1 MSNSILNKK
10 TITYIFI
17 IFFIIMTLV
26 HLYKINNTNDTFKV
40 LTEEQNVGSN
50 DVFID
55 TMDQIIFNTVNKN
68 LKTLMDEKM
77 NESQTMTL
85 VNNAMPELS
94 VISYAGSTA
103 PTGWQLC
110 NGTALKYTN
119 GYFVS
124 NTDERTSSFNKNP
137 TGDLILTPDLKGK
150 FILGDGGAG
159 DNKALHN
166 DGGEETH
173 TLTIEEMPE
182 HNHTHKD
189 RIHVEPHAE
198 GNSFDPPFTRL
209 GFEHLDYTAYTKGDA
224 NADWQHWGNQGRRKI
239 WGKNDITGNVG
250 GNAPHNNM
258 PPYYVLTY
266 IIKQPAPLSS

>member
-1 MSNSILNKK
+1 MSNSILNKQS
-10 TITYIFI
+10 ITYIFI

-40 LTEEQNVGSN
+40 LTEDQNLGSN
-50 DVFID
+50 DVDINS
-55 TMDQIIFNTVNKN
+55 MSQINFAENNKN
-68 LKTLMDEKM
+68 LKTIIEDIIDNKSSKTEL
-77 NESQTMTL
+77 
-85 VNNAMPELS
+85 NNAMPELS

-110 NGTALKYTN
+110 NGTALKYSN
-119 GYFVS
+119 NDFVS
-124 NTDERTSSFNKNP
+124 NTDERTSSFNKNS

-173 TLTIEEMPE
+173 TLTVDEMPR
-182 HNHTHKD
+182 HYHKIVTD
-189 RIHVEPHAE
+189 EASYKYRNLTNPGSFAQIRPNQYQLSAGSSEANLGDSSLE
-198 GNSFDPPFTRL
+198 GND
-209 GFEHLDYTAYTKGDA
+209 
-224 NADWQHWGNQGRRKI
+224 
-239 WGKNDITGNVG
+239 
-250 GNAPHNNM
+250 APHNNM

>member
-26 HLYKINNTNDTFKV
+26 HLYKINNINDTFKV

-124 NTDERTSSFNKNP
+124 NTDERTSSFNKNT

-150 FILGDGGAG
+150 FILGDGGSGA
-159 DNKALHN
+159 NKALHN
-166 DGGEETH
+166 NGGEETH
-173 TLTIEEMPE
+173 TLTVAEMPKHDHKILSKHDSNS
-182 HNHTHKD
+182 HN
-189 RIHVEPHAE
+189 
-198 GNSFDPPFTRL
+198 
-209 GFEHLDYTAYTKGDA
+209 
-224 NADWQHWGNQGRRKI
+224 
-239 WGKNDITGNVG
+239 NVG
-250 GNAPHNNM
+250 HRSASHHAPGYWWISGNNHEADSYRTNYVGNNAPHNNM

>member
-1 MSNSILNKK
+1 MSNSILNKQS
-10 TITYIFI
+10 ITYIFI

-40 LTEEQNVGSN
+40 LTEEQNLGSN

-85 VNNAMPELS
+85 VNNAMHELS

-124 NTDERTSSFNKNP
+124 NTDERTSSFNKNG

-173 TLTIEEMPE
+173 TLTVDEMPR
-182 HNHTHKD
+182 HYHKIVTD
-189 RIHVEPHAE
+189 EASYKYRNLTNPGSFAQIRPNQYQLSAGSSEANLGDSSLE
-198 GNSFDPPFTRL
+198 GND
-209 GFEHLDYTAYTKGDA
+209 
-224 NADWQHWGNQGRRKI
+224 
-239 WGKNDITGNVG
+239 
-250 GNAPHNNM
+250 APHNNM

>member
-40 LTEEQNVGSN
+40 LTEEQNLGSN
-50 DVFID
+50 DVYINS
-55 TMDQIIFNTVNKN
+55 MSQINFAENNKN
-68 LKTLMDEKM
+68 LKTIIEDIIDNKSSKTEL
-77 NESQTMTL
+77 
-85 VNNAMPELS
+85 NNAMPELS

-110 NGTALKYTN
+110 DGTALKYTN

-124 NTDERTSSFNKNP
+124 NTDERTSSFNKNT

-150 FILGDGGAG
+150 FILGNGGTG

-166 DGGEETH
+166 VGGEENH
-173 TLTIEEMPE
+173 TLTVDEMPK
-182 HNHTHKD
+182 HDHKLFSPG
-189 RIHVEPHAE
+189 H
-198 GNSFDPPFTRL
+198 GNTQNGNTNGSIQWHQYNKWWWSIIDGKPIDFDSS
-209 GFEHLDYTAYTKGDA
+209 EKGGD
-224 NADWQHWGNQGRRKI
+224 Q
-239 WGKNDITGNVG
+239 
-250 GNAPHNNM
+250 PHNNM

-266 IIKQPAPLSS
+266 IIKQPVPLSS

>member
-1 MSNSILNKK
+1 MSNSILNKQS
-10 TITYIFI
+10 ITYIFI

-40 LTEEQNVGSN
+40 LTEDQNLGSN
-50 DVFID
+50 DVYINS
-55 TMDQIIFNTVNKN
+55 MSQINFAENNKN
-68 LKTLMDEKM
+68 LKTIIEDIIDNKSSKTEL
-77 NESQTMTL
+77 
-85 VNNAMPELS
+85 NNAMPELS

-110 NGTALKYTN
+110 NGTALKYSN

-124 NTDERTSSFNKNP
+124 NTDERTSSFNKNT

-150 FILGDGGAG
+150 FILGNGGAG

-173 TLTIEEMPE
+173 TLTVDEMPR
-182 HNHTHKD
+182 HYHKIVTD
-189 RIHVEPHAE
+189 EASYKYRNLTNPGSFAQIRPNQYQLSAGSSEANLGDSSLE
-198 GNSFDPPFTRL
+198 GND
-209 GFEHLDYTAYTKGDA
+209 
-224 NADWQHWGNQGRRKI
+224 
-239 WGKNDITGNVG
+239 
-250 GNAPHNNM
+250 APHNNM

>member
-1 MSNSILNKK
+1 
-10 TITYIFI
+10 
-17 IFFIIMTLV
+17 MTLV

-40 LTEEQNVGSN
+40 LTEEQNLGSN

-110 NGTALKYTN
+110 NGTALKYSN
-119 GYFVS
+119 NAFVS
-124 NTDERTSSFNKNP
+124 NTDERTSSFNKNG

-150 FILGDGGAG
+150 FILGNGGAG

-166 DGGEETH
+166 NGGEETH
-173 TLTIEEMPE
+173 TLTVDEMPS
-182 HNHTHKD
+182 HNHWMDFKMNKWYQHDGWGQQNNRFGT
-189 RIHVEPHAE
+189 ISN
-198 GNSFDPPFTRL
+198 GRL
-209 GFEHLDYTAYTKGDA
+209 DTWTNNTGQFSMHNKGGD
-224 NADWQHWGNQGRRKI
+224 
-239 WGKNDITGNVG
+239 
-250 GNAPHNNM
+250 APHNNM

-266 IIKQPAPLSS
+266 IIKQPSLSS

>member
-1 MSNSILNKK
+1 MNFLNKMNF
-10 TITYIFI
+10 TCIVI
-17 IFFIIMTLV
+17 IIIIAMATL
-26 HLYKINNTNDTFKV
+26 HLYNIKNVDKFEDIAVEDNQIVSADVNILIPSMNQVVFNGEQLNTIMDKKV
-40 LTEEQNVGSN
+40 SKTELN
-50 DVFID
+50 DV
-55 TMDQIIFNTVNKN
+55 
-68 LKTLMDEKM
+68 
-77 NESQTMTL
+77 
-85 VNNAMPELS
+85 MPELS

-150 FILGDGGAG
+150 FILGNGGTG

-166 DGGEETH
+166 NGGEETH
-173 TLTIEEMPE
+173 TLTVDEMPE

-189 RIHVEPHAE
+189 RIHVEPHAN
-198 GNSFDPPFTRL
+198 GNGFNYAYTRL
-209 GFEHLDYTAYTKGDA
+209 GFEHLDYTGDPRSGA
-224 NADWQHWGNQGRRKI
+224 NGDWQHWGNWGRRKI

-250 GNAPHNNM
+250 DNTPHNNM

-266 IIKQPAPLSS
+266 IIKQPSLSS